1 MKKILMVIAAVAVLQ
16 TAVYAQSIDFSGD
29 VTGGKSVEVTNLEKQ
44 LDALNQDYAV
54 LAPFKTLYY
63 DLTAVCKNTS
73 EEGVSYLY
81 GVSDGYTAASTVL
94 PVSTEGV
101 KVTVRGIEVENGKCT
116 IGVGTDGN
124 GVIEV
129 SDVDLVKTDKQND
142 FIQGGDMTEVDY
154 IESLGGEY
162 KDSDGKKVDPF
173 EFLSQNGMNMARI
186 RLSNT
191 PGKGT
196 GDGVYYLPSGFQD
209 EEDCLK
215 LAKRA
220 KDAGMGIQFTFNYSD
235 YWSNG
240 SRQIIPSEWVKQ
252 IKDELGYDVKNADFL
267 NSMTSE
273 QREEI
278 QDKLAE
284 IVYNYTYDIMSK
296 LKAQGTVPEYVSLG
310 NEIRGGMLFPFG
322 NTYDAS
328 MNRDRFELVFGD
340 DKNADEDIK
349 CPKDWEGLVKF
360 INAGYDAVKA
370 VSEDSKVIIHLDDG
384 SKSNKF
390 TYFFD
395 ELDKLGAKYDVIGA
409 SYYPAWTDNNA
420 EACKEFCNEISKK
433 YDKDIMIMETGFNW
447 NETRKDG
454 YAGQLKDSDVYKDI
468 YPPTM
473 TGHKNFMAEL
483 FNELKSVDDN
493 RCLGVLYWDPCM
505 IHVEDKDNKNASLS
519 GWAVKESDDK
529 IDVNVVENTTLF
541 DFDGKAIPS
550 VDVYKHS
557 SSSKEEVNIQTASD
571 EKNVK
576 TRIENN
582 TDSTKKVS
590 VIVIGYDEN
599 NVINSVQNVSK
610 EVNAN
615 TAEIVSVNLPQG
627 KYAVYVWNGSR
638 LIKK

>member
-1 MKKILMVIAAVAVLQ
+1 M
-16 TAVYAQSIDFSGD
+16 
-29 VTGGKSVEVTNLEKQ
+29 
-44 LDALNQDYAV
+44 
-54 LAPFKTLYY
+54 
-63 DLTAVCKNTS
+63 
-73 EEGVSYLY
+73 
-81 GVSDGYTAASTVL
+81 SDGYTAASTVL
-94 PVSTEGV
+94 PVSADGV

-124 GVIEV
+124 GVIAI
-129 SDVDLVKTDKQND
+129 SDVDLVKTDKQNG

-162 KDSDGKKVDPF
+162 KDSDGNKVDPF

-340 DKNADEDIK
+340 DKNADKDIK

-473 TGHKNFMAEL
+473 AGHKNFMAEL

-529 IDVNVVENTTLF
+529 TDVNVVENTTLF

-557 SSSKEEVNIQTASD
+557 SSSKEEVNIQTISD

>member
-1 MKKILMVIAAVAVLQ
+1 M
-16 TAVYAQSIDFSGD
+16 
-29 VTGGKSVEVTNLEKQ
+29 
-44 LDALNQDYAV
+44 
-54 LAPFKTLYY
+54 
-63 DLTAVCKNTS
+63 
-73 EEGVSYLY
+73 
-81 GVSDGYTAASTVL
+81 SDGYTAASTVL
-94 PVSTEGV
+94 PVSTDGV
-101 KVTVRGIEVENGKCT
+101 KVTVRGIEVENGKGT

-124 GVIEV
+124 GVIEI
-129 SDVDLVKTDKQND
+129 SDVDLVKTDKQNG

-154 IESLGGEY
+154 IENLGGEY
-162 KDSDGKKVDPF
+162 KDSDGNKVDPF

-209 EEDCLK
+209 EKDCLK

-273 QREEI
+273 QREKI

-529 IDVNVVENTTLF
+529 TDVNVVENTTLF

-557 SSSKEEVNIQTASD
+557 SSSKEEVNIQTTSD

-627 KYAVYVWNGSR
+627 KSAVYVWNGSR

>member
-16 TAVYAQSIDFSGD
+16 TVAYAQNVDFSGD
-29 VTGGKSVEVTNLEKQ
+29 VTGGKSVEVTNLE
-44 LDALNQDYAV
+44 NG
-54 LAPFKTLYY
+54 YY

-73 EEGVSYLY
+73 EEGVLYLY

-94 PVSTEGV
+94 PVSADGV

-129 SDVDLVKTDKQND
+129 SDVDFVKTDKQNG

-162 KDSDGKKVDPF
+162 KDSDGNKVDPF

-191 PGKGT
+191 PGKGK

-420 EACKEFCNEISKK
+420 ETCKEFCNEISKK

-529 IDVNVVENTTLF
+529 TDVNVVENTTLF

-557 SSSKEEVNIQTASD
+557 SSSKEEVNIQTTSD

-599 NVINSVQNVSK
+599 NVINGVQNVSK

-615 TAEIVSVNLPQG
+615 TAEIVSVNLLQG
-627 KYAVYVWNGSR
+627 KCAVYVWNGSR

>member
-1 MKKILMVIAAVAVLQ
+1 M
-16 TAVYAQSIDFSGD
+16 
-29 VTGGKSVEVTNLEKQ
+29 
-44 LDALNQDYAV
+44 
-54 LAPFKTLYY
+54 
-63 DLTAVCKNTS
+63 
-73 EEGVSYLY
+73 
-81 GVSDGYTAASTVL
+81 SDGYTAASTVL
-94 PVSTEGV
+94 PVSADGV

-129 SDVDLVKTDKQND
+129 SDVDLVKTDKQNG

-162 KDSDGKKVDPF
+162 KDSDGNKIDPF

-209 EEDCLK
+209 EGDCLK

-296 LKAQGTVPEYVSLG
+296 LKTQGTVPEYVSLG

-529 IDVNVVENTTLF
+529 TDVNVVENTTLF

-557 SSSKEEVNIQTASD
+557 SSSKEEVNIQTTSD

-599 NVINSVQNVSK
+599 NVINGVQNVSK

>member
-16 TAVYAQSIDFSGD
+16 TVAYAQNVDFSGD
-29 VTGGKSVEVTNLEKQ
+29 VTGGKSVEVTNLE
-44 LDALNQDYAV
+44 NG
-54 LAPFKTLYY
+54 YY

-73 EEGVSYLY
+73 EEGVSYLC

-94 PVSTEGV
+94 PVSADGV

-129 SDVDLVKTDKQND
+129 SDVDFVKTDKQNG

-162 KDSDGKKVDPF
+162 KDSDGNKVDPF

-191 PGKGT
+191 PGKGK

-529 IDVNVVENTTLF
+529 TDVNVVENTTLF

-557 SSSKEEVNIQTASD
+557 SSSKEEVNVQTTSD

-627 KYAVYVWNGSR
+627 KSAVYVWNGSR

>member
-1 MKKILMVIAAVAVLQ
+1 M
-16 TAVYAQSIDFSGD
+16 
-29 VTGGKSVEVTNLEKQ
+29 
-44 LDALNQDYAV
+44 
-54 LAPFKTLYY
+54 
-63 DLTAVCKNTS
+63 
-73 EEGVSYLY
+73 Y

-94 PVSTEGV
+94 PVSTDGV

-129 SDVDLVKTDKQND
+129 SDVDLVKTDKQNG

-162 KDSDGKKVDPF
+162 KDSDGNKVDPF

-191 PGKGT
+191 SGKGT

-420 EACKEFCNEISKK
+420 ETCKEFCNEISKK
-433 YDKDIMIMETGFNW
+433 YNKDIMIMETGFNW

-454 YAGQLKDSDVYKDI
+454 YAGQLKDSDVYKNI

-529 IDVNVVENTTLF
+529 TDVNVVENTTLF

-582 TDSTKKVS
+582 TDSAKKVS